1 MNDMQSTALRLYGA
15 NDLRLETFELP
26 PIKEDEMLVKIISD
40 SICMS
45 SYKAAMQGAAHKRV
59 PDNVA
64 QNPVILG
71 HEFCSEIIEVGAKWA
86 DQYKPGQHASLQ
98 PALKGT
104 YDATGYTFPF
114 LGGNATYGIIP
125 SVYIEAGNVIPFEGE
140 SMFYGSLS
148 EPLSCVIGAVHACY
162 HTTQG
167 EYVHDM
173 DIKEGGCAAILAGA
187 GPMGLV
193 MIDYLIHRTRRS
205 KKLVVTDID
214 EARLIWAKRVLPPQE
229 AAKNGV
235 ELIYLNT
242 GNVSDP
248 VEELKKLSDGM
259 GFDEVFVFAP
269 VAAVVEQADAIL
281 AYDGCLN
288 FFAGP
293 SNPSFT
299 AKFNFYNAH
308 YNATHIVGTSGGNT
322 LDMRESLDL
331 ASQGLTNPALL
342 VTHIGGLDA
351 AKDTTL
357 NLPNIPGGKK
367 LIYNHIS
374 LPLTAIADFAEKG
387 KTDPL
392 FLKLAQFCDETDGL
406 WNLKAEQYLL
416 QNAPALNPDMYRV

>member
-1 MNDMQSTALRLYGA
+1 MQTTVLRLYGKQ
-15 NDLRLETFELP
+15 DLRLETFDLP
-26 PIKEDEMLVKIISD
+26 PIRDDEILVKIISD

-45 SYKAAMQGAAHKRV
+45 SYKASMQGEDHKRV
-59 PDNVA
+59 PDDAA
-64 QNPVILG
+64 QNPVIIG
-71 HEFCSEIIEVGAKWA
+71 HEFCAEIVEVGAKWA
-86 DQYKPGQHASLQ
+86 GQYAAGQRVSLQ

-104 YDATGYTFPF
+104 YDAAGYTFPY

-125 SVYIEAGNVIPFEGE
+125 AVYLNQGNLLPYDGEAYF
-140 SMFYGSLS
+140 SGSLA

-167 EYVHDM
+167 EYIHDM
-173 DIKEGGCAAILAGA
+173 DITEGGCAAILAGV
-187 GPMGLV
+187 GPMGLA
-193 MIDYLIHRTRRS
+193 MIDYMIHRPRRS

-214 EARLIWAKRVLPPQE
+214 EGRLARAARILPPGE

-235 ELIYLNT
+235 ELVYLNT
-242 GNVSDP
+242 GNMQDP
-248 VEELKKLSDGM
+248 VAELKALSG
-259 GFDEVFVFAP
+259 GKGYDEVFVFAP
-269 VAAVVEQADAIL
+269 VPAVVEQGDAIL

-293 SNPSFT
+293 SNPAFS
-299 AKFNFYNAH
+299 AKFNFYNVH

-322 LDMRESLDL
+322 DDMREAL
-331 ASQGLTNPALL
+331 ALAAKGLTTPAIL
-342 VTHIGGLDA
+342 VTHIGGLNA

-357 NLPNIPGGKK
+357 NLPSIPGGKK

-374 LPLTAIADFAEKG
+374 LPLTAIADFHEKG

-392 FLKLAQFCDETDGL
+392 FLELARLCDAADGL

-416 QNAPALNPDMYRV
+416 ANAPALDANKYRI